1 MAISTGSRS
10 APARSAPGPARAR
23 KAALLRPQLPLPILK
38 WAGGKSRLLDQLVAH
53 VPTSFGRYFEPFV
66 GGAALFFRLRP
77 ERATLS
83 DLNSDLINVY
93 RSVAFELD
101 VVKRRLAIHQEKHSE
116 TYYYEMRTR
125 WNTVGA
131 ITGVDRAAAFIYLN
145 KTCYNGLWRV
155 NSKGEFNVPVGRY
168 EDPSILDP
176 ANLAAAGKVLARAEL
191 LVRPF
196 ADVAD
201 AAEAGDFVY
210 FDPPYQPVS
219 ETARFVSYT
228 ASSFGEDDQRALAD
242 LVHGLVRRG
251 VHVMVSNSDTPLI
264 RDIYRGL
271 IQHQVLCPRA
281 INSRASARGPARE
294 LVIVG
299 GPRPRL

>member
-1 MAISTGSRS
+1 MAITPGSRS
-10 APARSAPGPARAR
+10 AQARQAPSPSRAR
-23 KAALLRPQLPLPILK
+23 KSALLRPQLPLPILK

-53 VPTSFGRYFEPFV
+53 VPARFGRYFEPFV

-83 DLNSDLINVY
+83 DLNPDLINVY
-93 RSVAFELD
+93 RSVAFDLD
-101 VVKRRLAIHQEKHSE
+101 AVKRRLAVHQTKHTE

-125 WNTVGA
+125 WNQAGA
-131 ITGVDRAAAFIYLN
+131 IADGADRAAAFIYLN

-168 EDPSILDP
+168 DDPSILDP

-191 LVRPF
+191 HVRSYT
-196 ADVAD
+196 AVAD

-228 ASSFGEDDQRALAD
+228 SASFGENDQRALAD
-242 LVHGLVRRG
+242 LVHGLARRG

-271 IQHQVLCPRA
+271 VQHQVLCARA

-299 GPRPRL
+299 GPRPR